1 MHPYVANQLARE
13 RHREMLAKARQQR
26 LVRQVRDR
34 ARASRQ
40 QREHPVPGTPGHI
53 ARIIHGLAL
62 AIARPW
68 RGGRA
73 DARPQRADALPQ
85 RADALPQRA
94 DARPQRAD
102 ARPQLADLPAPVRQ
116 ASRPRPDAVPRP
128 RPAAAATGT
137 ASSVQPVA
145 ASVADPGRR
154 RPANRASG

>member
-40 QREHPVPGTPGHI
+40 QREHPVPGTLGHI

-62 AIARPW
+62 AIATAW

-73 DARPQRADALPQ
+73 DARPQSADP
-85 RADALPQRA
+85 
-94 DARPQRAD
+94 
-102 ARPQLADLPAPVRQ
+102 PAPVPQ
-116 ASRPRPDAVPRP
+116 AGRPLPDAVPRP
-128 RPAAAATGT
+128 RAAAAANGT
-137 ASSVQPVA
+137 AGSVQPGA
-145 ASVADPGRR
+145 ASVADPDRR

>member
-1 MHPYVANQLARE
+1 MHLYAARQLARE

-73 DARPQRADALPQ
+73 DARPQRADA
-85 RADALPQRA
+85 
-94 DARPQRAD
+94 
-102 ARPQLADLPAPVRQ
+102 RPQLADLPAPVRQ